1 MLKPNLVSPELR
13 DVTNPG
19 VIKALAQLMREAQK
33 DVSIGEGSA
42 AADPNFR
49 PGIFGSVCRT
59 KDKGMLN
66 DIQQTV
72 FTRLG
77 YSELSKSIKTPLVNL
92 HTGEMSKVGIPDG
105 FVFKE
110 ISLHHSLTKIDM
122 LCSVPMMKTH
132 GLATINR
139 TKTDSWTSGKK
150 APIWKS
156 ANYD

>member
-1 MLKPNLVSPELR
+1 
-13 DVTNPG
+13 
-19 VIKALAQLMREAQK
+19 
-33 DVSIGEGSA
+33 
-42 AADPNFR
+42 
-49 PGIFGSVCRT
+49 
-59 KDKGMLN
+59 MLN

-110 ISLHHSLTKIDM
+110 ISLHHSLTEIDM

-150 APIWKS
+150 APVWKS